1 MSNFKAH
8 AYAGLSA
15 SIAIAISC
23 IYYGMIGGFEQIKIV
38 ITAII
43 FGSLFPD
50 CDTKSVPTRLY
61 ATGLILAIPY
71 LLYMDLDLKLMLIP
85 LIPFLFAQAG
95 KHRGWT
101 HFLITPITLFFTDF
115 ILRSITYIIQP
126 EFRHIIDTITMYRL
140 HIHGFAVGMMVHIFL
155 DYISTFIKG
164 KRKK

>member
-8 AYAGLSA
+8 AYAGVSVAL
-15 SIAIAISC
+15 AITISC
-23 IYYGMIGGFEQIKIV
+23 IYYGIIGGLSQIKIV

-50 CDTKSVPTRLY
+50 TDCKSTPTRIY

-71 LLYMDLDLKLMLIP
+71 LLYMNLDFKLISIP

-101 HFLITPITLFFTDF
+101 HSLVTPLILFFTDF
-115 ILRSITYIIQP
+115 ILRGITYIIQP
-126 EFRHIIDTITMYRL
+126 EFRHVIETITMYSL
-140 HIHGFAVGMMVHIFL
+140 HIQSFAVGMLVHIIL
-155 DYISTFIKG
+155 DYISTFFKG